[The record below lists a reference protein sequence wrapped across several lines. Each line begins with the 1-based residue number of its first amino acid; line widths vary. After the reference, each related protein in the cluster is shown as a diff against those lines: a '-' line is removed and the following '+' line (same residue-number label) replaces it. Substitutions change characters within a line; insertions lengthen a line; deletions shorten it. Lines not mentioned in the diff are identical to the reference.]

1 MNRHPVL
8 SNCITWA
15 LLVIASLSFFLLS
28 TVVTR
33 WLLRLF
39 GFHVGWL
46 LSLAVG
52 VIVSFLSSSF
62 FVFRDLMSVSDG
74 SEVL

>member
-39 GFHVGWL
+39 GFHVF
-46 LSLAVG
+46 SV
-52 VIVSFLSSSF
+52 VIVFC
-62 FVFRDLMSVSDG
+62 VS
-74 SEVL
+74 